1 MAAALGCLLLHIWLK
16 AVWAVHLRYRDFI
29 TSISWGV
36 THSPEK
42 AVEGPMEH
50 GLTKRWKIMQSAL
63 VLLLLVSWLWTI
75 AINQSI
81 YPSMHP
87 FIHPPIHLSIYPS
100 IHLST
105 HHSIHSSKILE
116 STVCG
121 AWSQTHEQTPIGKYF
136 LILGQSGPQRRKRH
150 PMAPQ
155 KNFVGKS
162 TLY

>member
-1 MAAALGCLLLHIWLK
+1 M
-16 AVWAVHLRYRDFI
+16 AVHLRYRDFV
-29 TSISWGV
+29 TSIFWGV

-50 GLTKRWKIMQSAL
+50 GLTKRWKVMQSAL
-63 VLLLLVSWLWTI
+63 VQLLLVSWLWTI
-75 AINQSI
+75 AFNQSI

-87 FIHPPIHLSIYPS
+87 FIRPPIHLSIYPS
-100 IHLST
+100 INLST
-105 HHSIHSSKILE
+105 HHCIHSSKILE
-116 STVCG
+116 STVCWGIFVFLLISFLRTTFG
-121 AWSQTHEQTPIGKYF
+121 AWSQTHEQTPLGKYF